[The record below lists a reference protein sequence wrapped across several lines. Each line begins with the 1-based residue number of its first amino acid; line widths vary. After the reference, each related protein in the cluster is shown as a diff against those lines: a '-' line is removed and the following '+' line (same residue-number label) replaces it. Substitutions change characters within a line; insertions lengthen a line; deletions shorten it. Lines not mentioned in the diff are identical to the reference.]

1 MSVFDDLTA
10 GEEAEQMNQML
21 ETISEQLE
29 RLGGGESA
37 EQGVGHIAVPG
48 DFPQI
53 AVPSGRVTV
62 NLEEGTVAHEDV
74 GVLRDDLTTIGDL
87 FDDPTTSTPRQIRN
101 IVFNADTVA
110 TVKLKQGDQRVPL
123 QYVPLPT
130 ESVSEIEIGMGAP
143 GEFFLLASTQELP
156 IGLGAVTATA
166 QRYGAVQGTLDSL
179 TAVPVAPHRLV
190 SEYGD
195 SVTES
200 RVYSSTFDT
209 ATITVDNESGN
220 ANDLTAVVEARESGS
235 PLSEWREIAS
245 DTVPD
250 GNHSVFNVTQRH
262 NRIRTRVSNVS
273 NGDSVS
279 ATVEYSLANP

>member
-179 TAVPVAPHRLV
+179 TAVPVAPHRLI
-190 SEYGD
+190 SEFGE
-195 SVTES
+195 SVAES

-209 ATITVDNESGN
+209 TTVTIDNESGN
-220 ANDLTAVVEARESGS
+220 GSDLRAVVEARESGS
-235 PLSEWREIAS
+235 PLSEFREIAS
-245 DTVPD
+245 ETIPD
-250 GNHSVFNVTQRH
+250 GDHSIFNVTQRH
-262 NRIRTRVSNVS
+262 NQLRVRVTNTTD
-273 NGDSVS
+273 GEQI
-279 ATVEYSLANP
+279 AAKTEYHLANP